1 MDFFVCCKSLINIVA
16 IIYLCKWV
24 NKLKTIFTKKYSRSD
39 VVSSSIN
46 WLVEKYLY
54 RQAQKHLANGARQ
67 VAEFS
72 FDLVSRRINLFGT
85 YDKKELDA
93 VFEWL
98 KKTSPAI
105 FEGSALDIGANIGNH
120 SLYFSDYFQKVY
132 SFEPNDKVFQILNLN
147 AALVDNI
154 QCFKSGI
161 SDTDGSSSF
170 LSPVG
175 FLGCSKI
182 TTEEGE
188 SDQFIKTVR
197 LDSLAETLK
206 NVKLIKIDI
215 EGHEFNAL
223 SGGEKFI
230 KSTKPY
236 ILFEQH
242 ISDFNDKGS
251 TKVIDL
257 LKGYG
262 YFKFAI
268 LSEYPQSNLKHGSWM
283 RNLYLFISRIL
294 VGSEMRVILTS
305 DIRPDFYP
313 FIIAIPDS

>member
-1 MDFFVCCKSLINIVA
+1 MGS
-16 IIYLCKWV
+16 

-39 VVSSSIN
+39 VVSSTIN

-72 FDLVSRRINLFGT
+72 FELSSRRINLFGT

-98 KKTSPAI
+98 KKTSPAT
-105 FEGSALDIGANIGNH
+105 FEGSVLDIGANIGNH
-120 SLYFSDYFQKVY
+120 SLYFSDYFQNVY
-132 SFEPNDKVFQILNLN
+132 SFEPNDKVFTVLKLN

-154 QCFKSGI
+154 QCFKLGI
-161 SDTDGSSSF
+161 SDTDGSASF

-175 FLGCSKI
+175 YLGCSKL
-182 TTEEGE
+182 TAEEGE
-188 SDQFIKTVR
+188 FNQFIQTVR
-197 LDSLAETLK
+197 LDSLAEKLK

-230 KSTKPY
+230 KSTKPF